1 MSSAAL
7 LVLEDELPD
16 EQLPV
21 PPLGASPGGQAE
33 VEPRGTTAMRGEG
46 EVKPDLVLLVVG
58 AEGYGEAGPDLVLV
72 VVGAEGDGEAGPDL
86 VLLVVGAVG
95 DEEAGP
101 DFVLVVVGAE
111 GDGLTVARL
120 SC

>member
-33 VEPRGTTAMRGEG
+33 VEPRGTPAIRGEG
-46 EVKPDLVLLVVG
+46 EVEQDLVLLVAG
-58 AEGYGEAGPDLVLV
+58 AD
-72 VVGAEGDGEAGPDL
+72 GDGQG
-86 VLLVVGAVG
+86 
-95 DEEAGP
+95 
-101 DFVLVVVGAE
+101 
-111 GDGLTVARL
+111 
-120 SC
+120 